1 LDRFLTLFGL
11 IVWPLATL
19 LIALIFRRDL
29 SQALGRVGMVKY
41 RDLELTFRE
50 DLHQA
55 EELARSIPIP
65 PPAAKDS
72 VTLEVALD
80 ETKPLG
86 GRLIV
91 PPSMPDGSPCRR
103 DLTKDLAG
111 SRPREAIE
119 AAWGVLAQTSSL
131 KRAKASTHPNLDAL
145 VGLLRSLR
153 DRATR
158 TDRPQPSPEDARR
171 YVDLARQVAA
181 TIKELG

>member
-11 IVWPLATL
+11 LVWPLATL

-55 EELARSIPIP
+55 EELARSIP
-65 PPAAKDS
+65 PPAAKDP
-72 VTLEVALD
+72 VTLEVAPD
-80 ETKPLG
+80 EAKPLG

-91 PPSMPDGSPCRR
+91 PPSMPDGLPYRR

-111 SRPREAIE
+111 SSPREAVE
-119 AAWGVLAQTSSL
+119 AAWSVVARASSL
-131 KRAKASTHPNLDAL
+131 KRATASTHSNLGEI
-145 VGLLRSLR
+145 VGLLRRLR

-158 TDRPQPSPEDARR
+158 ADQPQPSSEDARR
-171 YVDLARQVAA
+171 YVVLARQVAA
-181 TIKELG
+181 TIEGLG